1 MYTLQNNLG
10 FTNFIFEDL
19 TRETFEEKLFSF
31 EVRLEYV
38 ELSENDWHY
47 YDEED
52 DEECYEITKEYYN
65 FVQDFLNILDSD
77 YSDEDKIK
85 FFNNGYNPPYK
96 ELQGYKLVNYNK
108 I

>member
-19 TRETFEEKLFSF
+19 TRKTFEEKFFSF
-31 EVRLEYV
+31 EIRLEYV
-38 ELSENDWHY
+38 ELSENDWFY

-77 YSDEDKIK
+77 SSDEDKIE

-96 ELQGYKLVNYNK
+96 HLQGYKLVKYNNK
-108 I
+108 